1 LNNDTLDET
10 ETRRLDAD
18 IEKWKCRLG
27 DLSWFMRCFNEF
39 IARKANAED
48 ACTGHFWESR
58 FKSQALLDET
68 ALITAMA
75 YVDLNLVRAK
85 LADSIET
92 SDFTSGQDRL
102 RELTAKQHPL
112 SRSQRPHLFPF
123 PFMEAETYNA
133 NDYLPFN
140 LKDYLEL
147 IDTTGRVIVQGKRGF
162 IAGDKPR
169 LIHSL
174 SINEDRW
181 ADTVMRLQ
189 QHYDL
194 AIGAP
199 ERLRRLA
206 VHWGKRWLRG
216 IGRARGFYL
225 QLSG

>member
-1 LNNDTLDET
+1 
-10 ETRRLDAD
+10 
-18 IEKWKCRLG
+18 
-27 DLSWFMRCFNEF
+27 MRCFNEF

-48 ACTGHFWESR
+48 AGTGHFWESR
-58 FKSQALLDET
+58 FKSQALLDDT
-68 ALITAMA
+68 ALITAMG
-75 YVDLNLVRAK
+75 YVDLKPVRAK
-85 LADSIET
+85 LADAIET

-102 RELTAKQHPL
+102 REVTAKQHGL
-112 SRSQRPHLFPF
+112 SIPQRPHLL
-123 PFMEAETYNA
+123 PFMETKANNP

-147 IDTTGRVIVQGKRGF
+147 IDTTGHVIVQGKRGF

-169 LIHSL
+169 LIHLL

-181 ADTVMRLQ
+181 IDTVMRLKA
-189 QHYDL
+189 HYAL

-206 VHWGKRWLRG
+206 IRWGKRWIRG

-225 QLSG
+225 LPSG